1 MLVKKQSNQSQRKIQ
16 IVDFLDIDTNKITFQ
31 KPKPNKYNGSQIGIL
46 YNGERMLVKYEGVS
60 PFGVQVHKDKE
71 GYFSGSTIQ
80 INCEDQYFKK
90 ARELDNFFIHAF
102 YENGWNINK
111 NIPIQHIQGY
121 DEHGQ
126 GGLWKRIC
134 KTPYKLKGNERE
146 YLNYPPKMEFNFW
159 YKGDDIQ
166 TTIFNWG
173 GEKLQTET
181 DIKPYCRVKFIAAWL
196 SLCRG
201 TFGLTLKPKIVQIKF
216 KNENDLFDECLLDS
230 DDSDDSDDSEF
241 SHREKL
247 DPEWMLSK

>member
-1 MLVKKQSNQSQRKIQ
+1 MLVKNRSNQSQRKIQ

-46 YNGERMLVKYEGVS
+46 YNGERMYVRYEGVT
-60 PFGVQVHKDKE
+60 PFGVQDHHDKE
-71 GYFSGSTIQ
+71 GHFQGSTIQ

-134 KTPYKLKGNERE
+134 KAPYKLKGNERE
-146 YLNYPPKMEFNFW
+146 YLNYPPKMEFSFW
-159 YKGDDIQ
+159 YKGDDLQ
-166 TTIFNWG
+166 TTIYNES
-173 GEKLQTET
+173 GEKLDNQL
-181 DIKPYCRVKFIAAWL
+181 DDCIKPY
-196 SLCRG
+196 
-201 TFGLTLKPKIVQIKF
+201 LK
-216 KNENDLFDECLLDS
+216 
-230 DDSDDSDDSEF
+230 
-241 SHREKL
+241 
-247 DPEWMLSK
+247 